1 MNDSNP
7 MPDLSGC
14 VIGNDGEVLENNTE
28 EPVFSTL
35 LGLREKIEEVVVNL
49 QWQVDEFVE
58 DENDNPDEI
67 SYFDWCQEL
76 IGIIDNK
83 CAELRKIE
91 EKIDE
96 LL

>member
-1 MNDSNP
+1 MEHNNL
-7 MPDLSGC
+7 MPDLSDC
-14 VIGNDGEVLENNTE
+14 CIGSDGEVFENNTE
-28 EPVFSTL
+28 EPAFSTL
-35 LGLREKIEEVVVNL
+35 FGLKEEIEEVVVNL

-58 DENDNPDEI
+58 DENDNPDDI
-67 SYFDWCQEL
+67 NYFDWCQEL

-91 EKIDE
+91 EKIDR